1 LGLTAAL
8 GVPGTLSHSLRSG
21 SFPYLTYFLLSS
33 RYKNENR
40 LYY

>member
-1 LGLTAAL
+1 LGLVAAL
-8 GVPGTLSHSLRSG
+8 GVPGTLSHSLRPG
-21 SFPYLTYFLLSS
+21 SFPYLTYRPRSS